1 MLKENIEN
9 RGHWRKFISFTFI
22 VGLIVAFFSVIS
34 DNLPYLSDGVTVI
47 ELIISY
53 LAVMINSLP
62 MWFILAML
70 VGYMF
75 SRNIREAAL
84 LGAIY
89 TISAISFYFVIGHFN
104 SDAAVSLSFKELAL
118 IYASWYG
125 ASTIGGILGGI
136 VGFLIKKTPYV
147 LLVLLAGLFLQLFV
161 NGIRSWSDIIGIA
174 QNVTYC
180 LMIVS
185 IVIYLV
191 IMKKN
196 EGREYLRM

>member
-1 MLKENIEN
+1 MLKKNKEN
-9 RGHWRKFISFTFI
+9 RGHWIKFISFTSI
-22 VGLIVAFFSVIS
+22 VGFIVAFFSVVS
-34 DNLPYLSDGVTVI
+34 DNLPYLRDGATVI
-47 ELIISY
+47 ELIVSY

-70 VGYMF
+70 VGYLF
-75 SRNIREAAL
+75 SRNIREASL

-89 TISAISFYFVIGHFN
+89 TISAISFYFVIGHFYT
-104 SDAAVSLSFKELAL
+104 DAAVSLSLKEQAF
-118 IYASWYG
+118 IYVSWYG

-136 VGFLIKKTPYV
+136 VGFLTKKTPYA
-147 LLVLLAGLFLQLFV
+147 LMVLLAGLFLQLFV

-180 LMIVS
+180 LMIIS

-191 IMKKN
+191 IMRKN

>member
-1 MLKENIEN
+1 LLKENKEN
-9 RGHWRKFISFTFI
+9 RWHWRKFISFTFI
-22 VGLIVAFFSVIS
+22 VGLIVALFSVIS
-34 DNLPYLSDGVTVI
+34 DNLPYMSDGVTVI

-104 SDAAVSLSFKELAL
+104 TDAAVPLSFKEQSL

-125 ASTIGGILGGI
+125 ASTIGGILGGF
-136 VGFLIKKTPYV
+136 VGFLINKTPYA

>member
-1 MLKENIEN
+1 MLKKNKEN
-9 RGHWRKFISFTFI
+9 RGHWIKFISFTSI
-22 VGLIVAFFSVIS
+22 VGFIVAFFSVVS
-34 DNLPYLSDGVTVI
+34 DNLPYLRDGATVI
-47 ELIISY
+47 ELIVSY

-70 VGYMF
+70 VGYLF
-75 SRNIREAAL
+75 SRNIREASL

-89 TISAISFYFVIGHFN
+89 TISAISFYFVIGHFYT
-104 SDAAVSLSFKELAL
+104 DAAVSLSFKEQAF
-118 IYASWYG
+118 IYVSWYG

-136 VGFLIKKTPYV
+136 VGFLTKKTPYA
-147 LLVLLAGLFLQLFV
+147 LMVLLAGLFLQLFV
-161 NGIRSWSDIIGIA
+161 NGIRSWSDIIGRA

-180 LMIVS
+180 LMIIS

-191 IMKKN
+191 IMRKN